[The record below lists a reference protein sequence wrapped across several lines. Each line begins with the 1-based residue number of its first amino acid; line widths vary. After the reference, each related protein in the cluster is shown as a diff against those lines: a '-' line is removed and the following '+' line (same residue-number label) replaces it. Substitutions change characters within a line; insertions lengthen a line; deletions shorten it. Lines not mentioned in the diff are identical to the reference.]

1 MLCACYSAMEISPA
15 VSLKRTQGSDQP
27 EVRAFA
33 LLALKELQND
43 GVAMIGHAAFSE
55 SFAPAAGW
63 APL

>member
-1 MLCACYSAMEISPA
+1 MLCACYSAMEISSA

-33 LLALKELQND
+33 LFALKDSQNN
-43 GVAMIGHAAFSE
+43 GVGHAAFNE